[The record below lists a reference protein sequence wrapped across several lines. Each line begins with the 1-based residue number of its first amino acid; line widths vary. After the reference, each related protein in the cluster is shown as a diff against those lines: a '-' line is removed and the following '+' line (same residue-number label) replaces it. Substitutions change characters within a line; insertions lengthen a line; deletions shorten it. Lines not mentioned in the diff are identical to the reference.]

1 MSNHTPKDLCLFVG
15 GKDTEVPNVHAE
27 GVVQTSSEKSA
38 PFIVSKTS
46 PNVVTYTSRRSSRAV
61 TLPLRYMS
69 SDNSPVIQKGV
80 GETTETET
88 DNLQTSRS
96 KAGSKVSSPKKG
108 RGKNIR
114 KRPCATVTSETPVK
128 RSAIE
133 ETVTKTLDALS
144 TGQEEESVG
153 DSIKVENNFSD
164 PDNAEMD
171 DSNSPDTLSLDQGQ
185 EPSLDTSTNI
195 KDGQNNNNESNELEH
210 SGPDFQIKI
219 EPADNDSEDNTDD
232 IDVGVN
238 PGQDTT
244 TGTGPSAAANTSK

>member
-1 MSNHTPKDLCLFVG
+1 M
-15 GKDTEVPNVHAE
+15 HAE
-27 GVVQTSSEKSA
+27 GVVQASSDKSP

-69 SDNSPVIQKGV
+69 SDNSPVKQKGV

-96 KAGSKVSSPKKG
+96 KAGSKVSSPKG
-108 RGKNIR
+108 RGKKSR
-114 KRPCATVTSETPVK
+114 KRPSATVTSETPVK

-133 ETVTKTLDALS
+133 GTITKTLDALS
-144 TGQEEESVG
+144 TGQEQAVG
-153 DSIKVENNFSD
+153 DSIKIENNFSD
-164 PDNAEMD
+164 PDNAEID
-171 DSNSPDTLSLDQGQ
+171 DLNSSGTLSLDHGR

-195 KDGQNNNNESNELEH
+195 KDGPNNDHEPNVLEH

-219 EPADNDSEDNTDD
+219 EPADNDSGDNEDHTDD

-244 TGTGPSAAANTSK
+244 TGTGPSAEANTSK